1 LDETGSAITRTTIS
15 NLNFSGI
22 GIDHR
27 NPNVLVA
34 VQGFSGSVYR
44 SSNAASAT
52 PSLTNVGSQGGLAF
66 YDVVVDRADDQVL
79 FAATFNGASLSED
92 GGATWTDVSDPEF
105 AGTPSYHIMQSWRNW
120 EEGNRR
126 EGEVYLGTYGRGLW
140 STDATLSVAENNL
153 NNSIKETKK
162 PTISVFPNPARYNS
176 TLVFEL
182 NSTNDVDIQF
192 YNISGR
198 LVKTVQKTNLM
209 EGRNEVVFSTSE
221 LPQGTYIIRVR
232 AGQEIQTTKFIKM

>member
-1 LDETGSAITRTTIS
+1 M
-15 NLNFSGI
+15 
-22 GIDHR
+22 
-27 NPNVLVA
+27 VLVYLKME
-34 VQGFSGSVYR
+34 G
-44 SSNAASAT
+44 AA
-52 PSLTNVGSQGGLAF
+52 
-66 YDVVVDRADDQVL
+66 
-79 FAATFNGASLSED
+79 
-92 GGATWTDVSDPEF
+92 WTDVSDLEF